1 MTEKNNDCL
10 RLVNLGPEHI
20 EEVRKA
26 LGTCARAGAQPW
38 NADVNDY
45 PGCMIDGDL
54 KSGVAWGLFDD
65 VGLVAYAVLDMNV
78 DDEYGQVCGF
88 DMSVSSATIIQPWI
102 LKKIGSFRRDEVDG
116 EFTLY
121 SRKI

>member
-10 RLVNLGPEHI
+10 RLVLLGPENI

-26 LGTCARAGAQPW
+26 LDTCALAGAQPW

-45 PGCMIDGDL
+45 PGCMIYGDL
-54 KSGVAWGLFDD
+54 KSGAAWGLFDD

-88 DMSVSSATIIQPWI
+88 DMSVS
-102 LKKIGSFRRDEVDG
+102 
-116 EFTLY
+116 
-121 SRKI
+121 